1 MPGESMTALVA
12 GATGAVGTALT
23 SRLATRRRWTVL
35 GLSRRPPKSPIP
47 DVSHVTGDLADPCSC
62 AAALSKHPPVTHI
75 FYCARV
81 THSDEPVESVS
92 ENLLLLE
99 GVIEAADRRSGELRH
114 VHIVQGGK
122 YYGVHLGPFPTPARE
137 DQDRC
142 AEQNF
147 YHAQE
152 DFLRGQFDVRLV

>member
-1 MPGESMTALVA
+1 
-12 GATGAVGTALT
+12 
-23 SRLATRRRWTVL
+23 
-35 GLSRRPPKSPIP
+35 
-47 DVSHVTGDLADPCSC
+47 
-62 AAALSKHPPVTHI
+62 
-75 FYCARV
+75 V

-99 GVIEAADRRSGELRH
+99 GVIEAADRRSGDLRH

-152 DFLRGQFDVRLV
+152 DFLRDHSTLGSSRGWSACRP